1 MNEKVTAKKD
11 MGFLAPVA
19 AIVAVIALAHLLAGC
34 ATSKSRAIDAN
45 GMWMSETGQLAVG
58 RVHVDAIPEGQES
71 AVVHYTEDTA
81 LLSPSTKTH
90 DIDVI
95 LTGTNSVLHAS
106 EIVASICDA
115 FVAVAPGVAKAEAA
129 APKGTTALDVAKSN
143 AAANAEVKKVKA
155 ASDDHKHEWHFK
167 QASNAD
173 AGKAGVSPASD
184 CPDCEDK

>member
-11 MGFLAPVA
+11 MGFLAPLA
-19 AIVAVIALAHLLAGC
+19 ATIAVIAIANLLTGC
-34 ATSKSRAIDAN
+34 ATSKSRAIDAS
-45 GMWMSETGQLAVG
+45 GMYMSETGQLAVG

-95 LTGTNSVLHAS
+95 LTGSNSVLHAS

-115 FVAVAPGVAKAEAA
+115 FVAVAPGIAKTNAAKA
-129 APKGTTALDVAKSN
+129 N
-143 AAANAEVKKVKA
+143 AA
-155 ASDDHKHEWHFK
+155 DC
-167 QASNAD
+167 AD
-173 AGKAGVSPASD
+173 CADGD
-184 CPDCEDK
+184 ETCTDCEDRD